1 MHEELGRFDVELLA
15 DVFSYQHQILAALA
29 AGAGFRLMAVF
40 NPRQMLKQGLPAG
53 PITLRAR
60 CGERLVRFR
69 LASGEFRFVRR
80 DVAGQCFLE
89 QIAGFGI
96 QGFALDAKAHPPQ
109 VGQFQRQ
116 RLNLGL
122 GGMQFRGLAFRRFA
136 RLRQQFLDPLRY
148 RRRNRGIGNEA
159 LQFSVQLH
167 AAIVATESPP
177 SLANRS
183 L

>member
-109 VGQFQRQ
+109 VRQFQRQ
-116 RLNLGL
+116 GSYLDPGL
-122 GGMQFRGLAFRRFA
+122 GRMEFGIAFGDLLGRI
-136 RLRQQFLDPLRY
+136 LLC
-148 RRRNRGIGNEA
+148 
-159 LQFSVQLH
+159 VKKQL
-167 AAIVATESPP
+167 T
-177 SLANRS
+177 
-183 L
+183 